1 MASPYSY
8 VRRLFGVGLGAEDI
22 ALQPFQTLPKFD
34 GFTSDTYRVRASF
47 NPQAPGF
54 VKMGQDFQ
62 PVSLV
67 GNGIQLQGQ
76 MALQRLAQLTKG
88 AKS

>member
-1 MASPYSY
+1 MAFYNY
-8 VRRLFGVGLGAEDI
+8 VRKLYGAGLGATDI

-34 GFTSDTYRVRASF
+34 GFTSPTYMVRGSF
-47 NPQAPGF
+47 KPQAPGF

-67 GNGIQLQGQ
+67 GNGINMQGQ
-76 MALQRLAQLTKG
+76 LALQRLAQLQKG
-88 AKS
+88 SEG